1 MELLGFC
8 EETLKLSW
16 LTCSHETSHA
26 FTTSAKTNLGE
37 TGGSAQGAG
46 KERGN
51 FLSVIVKMAMY
62 AELDSQLHARFP
74 CTDHM

>member
-1 MELLGFC
+1 MEHFTLNNVALQLGIACGFC

-51 FLSVIVKMAMY
+51 FY
-62 AELDSQLHARFP
+62 QLLLKWP
-74 CTDHM
+74 CMLN